1 MMFASVFTHTTNI
14 LFIPFLLV
22 KRLRS
27 KMNKQTL
34 MMMCVLFALLIIMG
48 PSMAREITS
57 SSDGSVLG
65 YGLSRVANSKGLD
78 DGLGGLDFT
87 HPRVHVLL
95 LPLLFVLYKNNGK
108 NVNL

>member
-1 MMFASVFTHTTNI
+1 
-14 LFIPFLLV
+14 
-22 KRLRS
+22 
-27 KMNKQTL
+27 
-34 MMMCVLFALLIIMG
+34 
-48 PSMAREITS
+48 MAREITS

-95 LPLLFVLYKNNGK
+95 LPLLFVLYKK
-108 NVNL
+108 QWKL